1 MAARAAA
8 RRRGG
13 GGLRR
18 PPPGTG
24 LPRRGLSGRRAH
36 PRTQPQPSRSE
47 PSLTRGTECR
57 PPPRC
62 RGFQE
67 ERGAPGRASQEALG
81 RPQRANESAGAV
93 RTAGCE
99 ACGAEAA
106 GSGLFGAGRGGANE
120 GALWTDWLRIPGG
133 ASEGALRAFWG
144 GAGALLRTAPVA
156 RTVMEETGGGFR
168 KVRAVWRPGGGEGL
182 ARQGAGGEGLAG
194 QGAGAGGEAGGPPA
208 GPSRVGPLPKSSLRG
223 GGASRRSIGKR
234 ARVCREQAERGR
246 HGRRAGCS
254 GARPGVP

>member
-1 MAARAAA
+1 MKAQGRCVLRAVKPVEP
-8 RRRGG
+8 
-13 GGLRR
+13 R
-18 PPPGTG
+18 P
-24 LPRRGLSGRRAH
+24 R
-36 PRTQPQPSRSE
+36 
-47 PSLTRGTECR
+47 
-57 PPPRC
+57 
-62 RGFQE
+62 
-67 ERGAPGRASQEALG
+67 APGSL
-81 RPQRANESAGAV
+81 
-93 RTAGCE
+93 
-99 ACGAEAA
+99 
-106 GSGLFGAGRGGANE
+106 GRGGA
-120 GALWTDWLRIPGG
+120 GPTRARSGPIGYGFRGG

-254 GARPGVP
+254 EARPGVP